1 MNQHFSSSR
10 RRFLKL
16 SATLAGGGLLTACTT
31 AINTSAPT
39 ATPGSMMGHDMGNMA
54 TPAADEFLSPRAA
67 SLNFKPDLELTLKA
81 TQAVR
86 QLLPGDATTVWAY
99 EGNVSTGDS
108 VSLQTLSDTY
118 LGPILR
124 VRRGQKV
131 RVNFVNDLPEQA
143 SIIHW
148 HGLQVSEDNDA
159 HPRYAIKPGQT
170 YVYEFEII
178 NRAGTYWFHPH
189 THGLTAEQVYRGL
202 AGLFIVS
209 DDEETQA
216 GFPTG
221 AQDVPL
227 IVQDRTFDA
236 RNQLVYTGMSD
247 MLGSMM
253 GFLGQKI
260 VVNGR
265 PDFVLEV
272 ATRIYRLRL
281 LNGSNSRIYKLAWGD
296 GTPLTVI
303 ATDGGLL
310 EQAVERPYVMLA
322 PGERIELWAD
332 FSRRKVGEAVVLM
345 TQRFEGAEN
354 PGSMASASDSMS
366 GMDHSGMTMDSGSD
380 TPPLGTETPILTVRV
395 VQQEVET
402 LTLPE
407 KLSVPGFLK
416 LEEALNA
423 SSPRP
428 LALTLN
434 GMSWVINGRGFNM
447 DEAAETVKL
456 NTTEIWEIRNEKNP
470 GAMMDANGMAHPLH
484 IHGVQFQVIHRQVM
498 PDLKAGW
505 DTVRAGYIDEGWKDT
520 VLVMPGESVRLL
532 MRFRDFTGKFV
543 YHCHNLEHGD
553 LGMMRNFEV
562 VA

>member
-1 MNQHFSSSR
+1 MNQHLSPSR

-16 SATLAGGGLLTACTT
+16 SATLVGSGLLTACT
-31 AINTSAPT
+31 AAT
-39 ATPGSMMGHDMGNMA
+39 ATPGSMIEHDMGNMA
-54 TPAADEFLSPRAA
+54 TPATDEFLSPRAA
-67 SLNFKPDLELTLKA
+67 SLDFKPDLELTLKA

-86 QLLPGDATTVWAY
+86 QLLSGDATTVWTY

-118 LGPILR
+118 LGPVIR

-131 RVNFVNDLPEQA
+131 RVNFVNNLPEQA

-216 GFPTG
+216 GLPTG

-247 MLGSMM
+247 MMGSMM
-253 GFLGQKI
+253 GFLGQQI

-265 PDFVLEV
+265 PDFVLEA
-272 ATRIYRLRL
+272 ATRVYRLRL

-332 FSRRKVGEAVVLM
+332 FSRRKVGNEVVLM
-345 TQRFEGAEN
+345 TQRFDGAEN
-354 PGSMASASDSMS
+354 PGSMASESDSMS
-366 GMDHSGMTMDSGSD
+366 GMTMSSSSD
-380 TPPLGTETPILTVRV
+380 APPLGTETPVLTVRV

-407 KLSVPGFLK
+407 KLSAPGFLK
-416 LEEALNA
+416 PEEASNA
-423 SSPRP
+423 SSLRP

-434 GMSWVINGRGFNM
+434 GMNWVINGQGFNM
-447 DEAAETVKL
+447 DEVAETVKL

-470 GAMMDANGMAHPLH
+470 GAMMDANGMAHPMH
-484 IHGVQFQVIHRQVM
+484 IHGVQFQVIDRQVM
-498 PDLKAGW
+498 PGLKAGW
-505 DTVRAGYIDEGWKDT
+505 DTVRDGYVDEGWKDT
-520 VLVMPGESVRLL
+520 ILVMPGERVKLL
-532 MRFRDFTGKFV
+532 MRFSDFTGKFV